1 MLSKG
6 HEKKREMMDAGKV
19 LCTDIKITE
28 NNKGLCGEDNE
39 QEFSLKLKREVGG
52 GINTDFKG
60 TRVF

>member
-28 NNKGLCGEDNE
+28 NNKGLRGEDNE
-39 QEFSLKLKREVGG
+39 
-52 GINTDFKG
+52 
-60 TRVF
+60 